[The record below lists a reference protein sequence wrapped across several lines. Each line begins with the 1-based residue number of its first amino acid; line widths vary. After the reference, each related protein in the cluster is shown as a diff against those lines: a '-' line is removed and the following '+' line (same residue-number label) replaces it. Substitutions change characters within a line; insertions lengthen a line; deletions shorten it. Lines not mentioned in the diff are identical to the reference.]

1 MNVHHKDNQ
10 PVESSI
16 EKSVSL
22 TTNDQNSIPP
32 TQIVKTVLGF
42 MPAEI
47 KRAEAEL
54 KLTVEQL
61 LKLESCKGYVETP
74 IQALDGIY
82 VHQA

>member
-16 EKSVSL
+16 GKSVSL

>member
-1 MNVHHKDNQ
+1 
-10 PVESSI
+10 
-16 EKSVSL
+16 
-22 TTNDQNSIPP
+22 
-32 TQIVKTVLGF
+32 

-47 KRAEAEL
+47 KLAEAEL

-74 IQALDGIY
+74 IQTLDGIY

>member
-22 TTNDQNSIPP
+22 ATNDQNSIPP